1 MRRSK
6 TLRWLKRLLLLV
18 ILAFGVGYG
27 NWYWQ
32 TNQLA
37 VAVPQFDRQPI
48 SRGDLTQVITASG
61 QLNPVVKV
69 DISSQI
75 SGIIQMLFV
84 DFNSPVKEGQIV
96 ATLDPA
102 TYEANVLTAEGNL
115 ASARANLEL
124 AQLIEKR
131 ARTLRKDSLNS
142 QAEYDM
148 AVADLHKAESSVK
161 INEGSLKKAQVD
173 LARCTIRS
181 PIDGL
186 VITRNVNVGQTVAA
200 SLSAPVLMVIAND
213 LSKMRIEANVVEADI
228 GRVQPGQA
236 VDFRVDAYPSEKFKG
251 QVTQVRN
258 APKEELNVVAYQTI
272 IEVSNQD
279 LKLKPGMTANV
290 AIIVSN
296 REDTLKIPN
305 AALRFKP
312 PKEIRV
318 ATTEAAPASA
328 STNSENRAVSAAS
341 GSTKG
346 RDKSKP
352 KSGRTV
358 YLLAVERSSTNGPAS
373 DARATNDPAVSSP
386 PTGSEGA
393 PVLRAVEIKY
403 GISDGSSTEVLEGLS
418 EGDQV
423 VTGIAKSKE
432 RPKHI
437 FNPFALNR

>member
-1 MRRSK
+1 VRRSK
-6 TLRWLKRLLLLV
+6 TVRWLKRLLLLIV
-18 ILAFGVGYG
+18 LAFGVGYG

-32 TNQLA
+32 ANHLA
-37 VAVPQFDRQPI
+37 VTVPQFERQPI
-48 SRGDLTQVITASG
+48 TRGDLTQVITASG

-69 DISSQI
+69 EISSQI
-75 SGIIQMLFV
+75 SGNIQNLFV
-84 DFNSPVKEGQIV
+84 DYNSPVKEGQVI

-102 TYEANVLTAEGNL
+102 TYEANVVAAEGNL

-148 AVADLHKAESSVK
+148 TLAELHKAESAVK
-161 INEGSLKKAQVD
+161 INEGALKKAQVD

-200 SLSAPVLMVIAND
+200 SLSAPVLLLIAND
-213 LSKMRIEANVVEADI
+213 LSKMQIEANVVEADI

-236 VDFRVDAYPSEKFKG
+236 VEFRVDAYPNERFKG

-272 IEVSNQD
+272 IEVGNPD
-279 LKLKPGMTANV
+279 LNLKPGMTANV

-312 PKEIRV
+312 PKDIRIV
-318 ATTEAAPASA
+318 TTEAAPAGA
-328 STNSENRAVSAAS
+328 STNSENRAATVSS
-341 GSTKG
+341 KG
-346 RDKSKP
+346 RSKHKQ

-358 YLLAVERSSTNGPAS
+358 YVLAAEESATNGPAI
-373 DARATNDPAVSSP
+373 DAHPANLLGIGGRPAAAES
-386 PTGSEGA
+386 A

-403 GISDGSSTEVLEGLS
+403 GISDGTSTEVLEGLS
-418 EGDQV
+418 EGAQV
-423 VTGIAKSKE
+423 ITGIVKSKD

-437 FNPFALNR
+437 FNPFAFNH

>member
-48 SRGDLTQVITASG
+48 TRGGLTQVISASG

-75 SGIIQMLFV
+75 SGIIQKLCV

-102 TYEANVLTAEGNL
+102 TYDANVLAAEGNL

-124 AQLIEKR
+124 AQLVEKR

-148 AVADLHKAESSVK
+148 AVAELHKAESSVK
-161 INEGSLKKAQVD
+161 INDGSLKKAQVD

-213 LSKMRIEANVVEADI
+213 LSKMQIEANVVEADI

-236 VDFRVDAYPSEKFKG
+236 VDFRVDAYPNEKFKG

-272 IEVSNQD
+272 IEVGNAD

-328 STNSENRAVSAAS
+328 STNSEKRAAHGSA
-341 GSTKG
+341 KV
-346 RDKSKP
+346 RDKAKP

-358 YLLAVERSSTNGPAS
+358 YLLAVARSSTNGPAG
-373 DARATNDPAVSSP
+373 DAHATNDPAVSSP
-386 PTGSEGA
+386 PTGPEGA

-437 FNPFALNR
+437 FNPFAFNR

>member
-1 MRRSK
+1 
-6 TLRWLKRLLLLV
+6 LLLLAV
-18 ILAFGVGYG
+18 LAFGVGYG

-37 VAVPQFDRQPI
+37 VATPQFERQPI
-48 SRGDLTQVITASG
+48 TRGNLTQVITASG
-61 QLNPVVKV
+61 QLNPVLKV

-75 SGIIQMLFV
+75 SGIIQKLFA
-84 DFNSPVKEGQIV
+84 DFNSPVKEGEII

-102 TYEANVLTAEGNL
+102 TYEANVLAAEGNL
-115 ASARANLEL
+115 ASAKASLEL
-124 AQLIEKR
+124 AQLIERR
-131 ARTLRKDSLNS
+131 AGALRKDSLNS
-142 QAEYDM
+142 QAEYDL
-148 AVADLHKAESSVK
+148 ALADLHKAESSVK

-213 LSKMRIEANVVEADI
+213 LSKMQIEANVVEADI

-236 VDFRVDAYPSEKFKG
+236 VDFRVDAYPNEKFKG

-272 IEVSNQD
+272 IEVSNPD

-290 AIIVSN
+290 AIIISN
-296 REDTLKIPN
+296 RADTLKIPN

-312 PKEIRV
+312 PKDIRV
-318 ATTEAAPASA
+318 VTAEAASASPPSTSDSRSAPASSKA
-328 STNSENRAVSAAS
+328 
-341 GSTKG
+341 

-358 YLLAVERSSTNGPAS
+358 YLLAADGAPTTQAADGPSTNGFAT
-373 DARATNDPAVSSP
+373 DAHATNGTAA
-386 PTGSEGA
+386 GSEGA
-393 PVLRAVEIKY
+393 PFLRAVEIKY
-403 GISDGSSTEVLEGLS
+403 GISDGSTTEVLEGLS
-418 EGDQV
+418 EGEQV

-437 FNPFALNR
+437 FNPFAFNR